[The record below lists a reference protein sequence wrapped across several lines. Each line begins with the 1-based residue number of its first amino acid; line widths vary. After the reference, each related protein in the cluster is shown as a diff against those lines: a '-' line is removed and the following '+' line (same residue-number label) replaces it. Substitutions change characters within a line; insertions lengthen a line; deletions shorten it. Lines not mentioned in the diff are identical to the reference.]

1 MAGADPIR
9 EPDVVIR
16 EASPAFWEAL
26 SPLGRTL
33 RQPASF
39 LPLQTAEARGKAF
52 NATIGQ
58 ITDGLGGA
66 VPLPSMAAALAGLD
80 AAERS
85 RAFLYSSVEGFPDLR
100 RLWREWQRRGVRAE
114 IPSSLPMV
122 TVGTAH
128 ALALAAQ
135 LVVGE
140 GRKVVLPDPCS
151 PGARDLFAVRLGA
164 EPVVCDCCQG
174 GHFDP
179 AAVTRSLADLP
190 AGEPA
195 VVLLEFPR
203 GDTGYTPKPRERT
216 SFCWSLAT
224 AAEHRPLVVIVDD
237 TWEGLGTPSS
247 SLFWGMVGLHPNLV
261 PLKVDGAEG
270 QLGFAG
276 GRVGFLTFPFEPESG
291 IAVALESKLKMLLR
305 AEVGSP
311 SAASQVLLLQA
322 LQSRARGV

>member
-1 MAGADPIR
+1 MAGADPIL

-16 EASPAFWEAL
+16 EASPALWEAL

-33 RQPASF
+33 RQPAAF

-58 ITDGLGGA
+58 ITDGRGGA
-66 VPLPSMAAALAGLD
+66 VPLPTMAAALAGLD
-80 AAERS
+80 EAERS

-100 RLWREWQRRGVRAE
+100 HLWREWQRRGVRSE

-128 ALALAAQ
+128 ALSLAAQ

-140 GRKVVLPDPCS
+140 GRKVMLPDPCP
-151 PGARDLFAVRLGA
+151 PGAWDLFTVRLGA
-164 EPVVCDCCQG
+164 EPIACDNCQG

-179 AAVTRSLADLP
+179 AAITRILTALP
-190 AGEPA
+190 NEEPV

-203 GDTGYTPKPRERT
+203 EDTGYTPTSRERT
-216 SFCWSLAT
+216 SLRWSLAT
-224 AAEHRPLVVIVDD
+224 AAERRPLMVIVDD

-247 SLFWGMVGLHPNLV
+247 SLFWGLVGLHPNLI
-261 PLKVDGAEG
+261 PLKIDGADG

-276 GRVGFLTFPFEPESG
+276 GRIGFLAFPFAPESS
-291 IAVALESKLKMLLR
+291 IAIALESKLKMLLR

-311 SAASQVLLLQA
+311 SAASQVLLLQV
-322 LQSRARGV
+322 LQSRPQGV

>member
-1 MAGADPIR
+1 MAGADPIL
-9 EPDVVIR
+9 EPDVVIQ
-16 EASPAFWEAL
+16 ETSPALWEAL

-58 ITDGLGGA
+58 ITDGRGGA

-80 AAERS
+80 EAERS

-100 RLWREWQRRGVRAE
+100 RLWRDWQRRGVRSE

-128 ALALAAQ
+128 ALALAAE
-135 LVVGE
+135 LVVGV
-140 GRKVVLPDPCS
+140 GRQVVLPDPCP
-151 PGARDLFAVRLGA
+151 PGARDLFVMRLGA
-164 EPVVCDCCQG
+164 RLAVCDCCQG
-174 GHFDP
+174 GRFDP
-179 AAVTRSLADLP
+179 AAITRSLIDLP
-190 AGEPA
+190 EGEPA

-203 GDTGYTPKPRERT
+203 EATGYTPTSRERA
-216 SFCWSLAT
+216 SLCWSLAT
-224 AAEHRPLVVIVDD
+224 AAERRPLMVIVDD

-247 SLFWGMVGLHPNLV
+247 SLFWGIVGLHTNLV
-261 PLKVDGAEG
+261 PLKVDGADG

-276 GRVGFLTFPFEPESG
+276 GRVGFLTFPFAPESG
-291 IAVALESKLKMLLR
+291 IAIAF
-305 AEVGSP
+305 
-311 SAASQVLLLQA
+311 
-322 LQSRARGV
+322 